1 MGDTFADKACGFI
14 ARNKDKPF
22 FLYYASHENHVPRVH
37 HPRYAGKTPL
47 GPRGDAVVAF
57 DDQVGR
63 ILAELDKQ
71 GLAENTLVIYT
82 SDNGPVLDDGY
93 KDQAVERN
101 KAAAHAPAG
110 PFRGGKYSILEGGT
124 RVGFIARWPG
134 HTPVA
139 KVSDALIS
147 QVDLP
152 AVFTKV
158 AGGDP
163 AEFLKLDSVDSSAA
177 LTGGPGRETLISST
191 QGNVLSIR
199 DARWKFIS
207 GVGAPGKGKK
217 AQGPLVDLL
226 GSEADQA
233 ADRRDQAGPR
243 LFDLQADPGERNNLA
258 KEHPEVVARLRSLL
272 EAQRAK
278 GVAQPLPN

>member
-1 MGDTFADKACGFI
+1 
-14 ARNKDKPF
+14 
-22 FLYYASHENHVPRVH
+22 
-37 HPRYAGKTPL
+37 
-47 GPRGDAVVAF
+47 VVAF

-101 KAAAHAPAG
+101 KAAAHTPAG

-177 LTGGPGRETLISST
+177 LTGGLGRETLISST

-207 GVGAPGKGKK
+207 GVGAPAKGKK

-226 GSEADQA
+226 GAEADQSN
-233 ADRRDQAGPR
+233 DRRDQAGPR
-243 LFDLQADPGERNNLA
+243 LFDLQADPGERNNVA
-258 KEHPEVVARLRSLL
+258 KEHPEVVARLKALL

>member
-1 MGDTFADKACGFI
+1 
-14 ARNKDKPF
+14 
-22 FLYYASHENHVPRVH
+22 
-37 HPRYAGKTPL
+37 
-47 GPRGDAVVAF
+47 
-57 DDQVGR
+57 
-63 ILAELDKQ
+63 
-71 GLAENTLVIYT
+71 LVIYT

-134 HTPVA
+134 HTPAA

-177 LTGGPGRETLISST
+177 LTGGQGRETLISST
-191 QGNVLSIR
+191 QGAVLSIR

-226 GSEADQA
+226 GAEAEQA
-233 ADRRDQAGPR
+233 NDRRDQAGPR
-243 LFDLQADPGERNNLA
+243 LFDLQADPGERNNVA
-258 KEHPEVVARLRSLL
+258 KEHPEVVARLKALL

-278 GVAQPLPN
+278 GVLQPLPN